1 MMRILHTA
9 DWHLGKRLQGVS
21 MHEVQAKFCDWL
33 VNCVQEMEVDV
44 VLVSGDVFDQANP
57 PTEAR
62 SLYFD
67 TLSRLSQTG
76 AQVVLTAGNH
86 DSPSMLMAP
95 KELLSCLRI
104 HVVGTW
110 SDDSDPPLIPLTRR
124 SAPGIPVAVVAAV
137 PFIRDHELERLAPDS
152 SELERQAAVVEG
164 VRAIFQRAAD
174 FADERHPDMPALAM
188 GHLFATGVSTSDGER
203 DIQVGNLGSVPASAF
218 PERFR
223 YVALGHIHKP
233 QSAGAEHILYSGSP
247 YPLSFSER
255 NDTKRV
261 LFLNLQDNDLEIES
275 LTVPAQLSLKR
286 LSGSTQHLKHQLEVA
301 KAQCPHVTYVEVIWT
316 PEHYDAVNHSALEDF
331 IRGLESE
338 TFVVAHFRVRP
349 EKTMVEIPDSL
360 KVASLD
366 ELQPK
371 EVFETYLDRA
381 SLDPDQAAL
390 LKEAFE
396 DLCQIW
402 LQSPS
407 HEDPQS

>member
-1 MMRILHTA
+1 MRILHTA

-21 MHEVQAKFCDWL
+21 MHEVQAQFCDWL
-33 VNCVQEMEVDV
+33 VGHVAESEVDV
-44 VLVSGDVFDQANP
+44 VLVSGDIFDQANP
-57 PTEAR
+57 PIEAR

-110 SDDSDPPLIPLTRR
+110 SDDSDPPLIPLSPRQQ
-124 SAPGIPVAVVAAV
+124 PEVPVAVVAAV
-137 PFIRDHELERLAPDS
+137 PFIRDHELARLAPDS

-164 VRAIFQRAAD
+164 VREIFQRAAD
-174 FADERHPDMPALAM
+174 CASGKYPDLPALAM
-188 GHLFATGVSTSDGER
+188 GHLFATGASTSDGER
-203 DIQVGNLGSVPASAF
+203 EIQVGNLGSVPATAF
-218 PERFR
+218 PEQFR

-261 LFLNLQDNDLEIES
+261 LILELQDQDLKIES
-275 LTVPAQLSLKR
+275 LMVPPQLALR
-286 LSGSTQHLKHQLEVA
+286 RISGSAQHLKHQLDEA
-301 KAQCPHVTYVEVIWT
+301 KARCIHPTYLEVIWT
-316 PEHYDAVNHSALEDF
+316 PEHYDAVNHSELEDH
-331 IRGLESE
+331 IRSLESE
-338 TFVVAHFRVRP
+338 TFVVAHFKVRP
-349 EKTMVEIPDSL
+349 EKNVVEIPDSL
-360 KVASLD
+360 KVASLE

-371 EVFETYLDRA
+371 EVFETYLNRA
-381 SLDPDQAAL
+381 SLDADQAAL
-390 LKEAFE
+390 LTEAFN
-396 DLCQIW
+396 DLYQIW

-407 HEDPQS
+407 HADPQS

>member
-1 MMRILHTA
+1 MRILHTA

-21 MHEVQAKFCDWL
+21 MHEVQSKFCDWI
-33 VNCVQEMEVDV
+33 VNSVEENDVDV

-124 SAPGIPVAVVAAV
+124 GAPGIPMAVVAAV

-152 SELERQAAVVEG
+152 SELQRQAAVVEG
-164 VRAIFQRAAD
+164 VREIFQRAAE
-174 FADERHPDMPALAM
+174 FAEEKYPDLPALAM

-203 DIQVGNLGSVPASAF
+203 EIQVGNLGSVPASAF
-218 PERFR
+218 PERFC

-233 QSAGAEHILYSGSP
+233 QSAGEEHILYSGSP

-261 LFLNLQDNDLEIES
+261 LILNLEKDDLSIES
-275 LTVPAQLSLKR
+275 LVVPPQLSLKR
-286 LSGSTQHLKHQLEVA
+286 ISGSTLHLKNQLEEA
-301 KAQCPHVTYVEVIWT
+301 KAYCIHPTYLEVIWT
-316 PEHYDAVNHSALEDF
+316 PEHYDAVNHSELEDH

-338 TFVVAHFRVRP
+338 TFVVAHFKVRP
-349 EKTMVEIPDSL
+349 EKTMVEMPDSL
-360 KVASLD
+360 KVASLE

-371 EVFETYLDRA
+371 EVFGTYLNRS

-390 LKEAFE
+390 LNEAFD
-396 DLCQIW
+396 DLYQTW

-407 HEDPQS
+407 HEDPQG